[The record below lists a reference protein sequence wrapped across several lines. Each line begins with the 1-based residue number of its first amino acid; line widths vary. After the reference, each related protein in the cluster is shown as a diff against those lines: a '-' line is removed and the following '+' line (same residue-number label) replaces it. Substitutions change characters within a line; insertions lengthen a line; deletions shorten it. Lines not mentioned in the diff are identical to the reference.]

1 MVFDQTIY
9 VANTSGQKI
18 YVRATYEK
26 WQQLKFSTEVQLLSG
41 SVAGGAF
48 NLERASCDLT
58 EGYTALAPHQTL
70 KMIGYFF
77 SAEVESIT
85 KDDVAAEKRMSI
97 SKNFRVP
104 NHHSIIVTSQYT
116 LQVVRTKCQWKKQ
129 CRETCPN
136 MFQKHKRRRS
146 VWLQLITGQKKTES
160 SETCRVCEQGEGDA
174 DNQSALNHDNYSDNQ
189 IQKQ

>member
-41 SVAGGAF
+41 SAGGAF

-70 KMIGYFF
+70 KMIGSFF
-77 SAEVESIT
+77 SAEVTEA
-85 KDDVAAEKRMSI
+85 DVAAEKRLSI

-104 NHHSIIVTSQYT
+104 NHHSIIVTTQYT

-136 MFQKHKRRRS
+136 MCK
-146 VWLQLITGQKKTES
+146 
-160 SETCRVCEQGEGDA
+160 
-174 DNQSALNHDNYSDNQ
+174 
-189 IQKQ
+189 